1 MNIKDLPARVKLT
14 VRYLTPDQVSALVSA
29 AREHSRNP
37 NRDAAM
43 ILLAYHHGL
52 RVSELCGLRWDDID
66 LKAKTIYI
74 ARAKGGEECLH
85 LLQTGDIGTIRALGA
100 PVGTFVFRS
109 ELGTQMT
116 PAAVQMLLRRL
127 CVRAGL
133 PHAHP
138 HMLRHGC
145 GYAVINKTGD
155 MRLAQAYLGHRSPA
169 STLRYT
175 TVNVA
180 RFKGLF

>member
-1 MNIKDLPARVKLT
+1 MSIKDLTPRVKLT
-14 VRYLTPDQVSALVSA
+14 VKHLTPDQVSTLVSA
-29 AREHSRNP
+29 ASEHSRYP

-43 ILLAYHHGL
+43 ILLSYHHGL

-66 LKAKTIYI
+66 LKAGTIYVS
-74 ARAKGGEECLH
+74 RAKGGDECLH
-85 LLQTGDIGTIRALGA
+85 PLATGDRAAIRALGKPA
-100 PVGTFVFRS
+100 GAYVFTSERGTR
-109 ELGTQMT
+109 MA

-133 PHAHP
+133 PHVHP

-145 GYAVINKTGD
+145 GYKLVNDGQD
-155 MRLAQAYLGHRSPA
+155 MRLVQAYLGHRSPA